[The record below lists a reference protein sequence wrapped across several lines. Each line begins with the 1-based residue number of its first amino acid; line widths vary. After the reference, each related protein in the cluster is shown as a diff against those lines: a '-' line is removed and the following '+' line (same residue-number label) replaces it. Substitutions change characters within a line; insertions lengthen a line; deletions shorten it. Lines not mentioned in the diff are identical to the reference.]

1 MSEIKRRR
9 KRISHQLPLV
19 LVSGATLLSLSGC
32 DGGGSDKSIAT
43 DRYTSLEDCK
53 QDWGDTSQC
62 KEDKSTSSSSTS
74 SSGGS
79 HFGRSYFYGPNYTM
93 GERDAAQQRLGLRPS
108 STGFSNRAVGRTV
121 TSVSRGGF
129 GSSGRGFSGGG

>member
-19 LVSGATLLSLSGC
+19 LVSGATLLSLSAC
-32 DGGGSDKSIAT
+32 GGDKQVAK
-43 DRYTSLEDCK
+43 DRYTNLDDCK

-62 KEDKSTSSSSTS
+62 KEEQTSGSSGTN
-74 SSGGS
+74 SGGS
-79 HFGRSYFYGPNYTM
+79 HFVRSYYGPSYNM